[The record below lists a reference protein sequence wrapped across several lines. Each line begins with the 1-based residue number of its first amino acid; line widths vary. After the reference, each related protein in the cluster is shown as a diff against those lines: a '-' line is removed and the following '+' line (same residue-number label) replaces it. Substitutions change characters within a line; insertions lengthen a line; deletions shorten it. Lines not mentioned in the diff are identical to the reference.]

1 MADSILA
8 QSLAQFAATPDDPAD
23 EVYRQPFT
31 VTHEGQVWA
40 VATTGPTFV
49 AVKGKASYPL
59 NNDNPGVNRLIALQA
74 DKWEE
79 VTLRDLKAWC
89 GPPGERDD
97 AVVNGYVFNRA
108 RMAKMLVP
116 CPFPKLRMGT
126 TYFDKTPAFIVES
139 MGKWRAVLGAVD
151 CDPEPDMAV
160 WGKPTSAE
168 GQLFDLAMNL
178 E

>member
-8 QSLAQFAATPDDPAD
+8 QALTQFAAAPNDPVD
-23 EVYRQPFT
+23 EIYRQPFT
-31 VTHEGQVWA
+31 VSHEGQIWA

-59 NNDNPGVNRLIALQA
+59 LTDNADVNRLLALQA

-89 GPPGERDD
+89 GPPEERDD

-126 TYFDKTPAFIVES
+126 AYFDKTPAFIVES
-139 MGKWRAVLGAVD
+139 VGKWRAVVGAVD
-151 CDPEPDMAV
+151 TDPEPDMAV
-160 WGKPTSAE
+160 WGKLTNVE
-168 GQLFDLAMNL
+168 GQLFDLAMEL